1 MKKMKIYNLFLI
13 FTFYINIAHGDIDS
27 ESYEEVVVSAS
38 LMPISI
44 RNSANSITVI
54 TADEIEST
62 AIVDLS
68 DLLRD
73 IPGFAVSRS
82 GVLGA
87 QTQIRVRGSEANHIL
102 VLLDGIEANNSSQND
117 EFNWGNI
124 SALDIERIEIIRGPQ
139 SSMFG
144 SDAMSGVINIVTKK
158 AQEKIEFR
166 GFAEYGSF
174 DTSNE
179 GMSIGLKDKKY
190 NARIGLSKLSTEG
203 ENISRMGTENDG
215 YEINNLNF
223 NSNWIP
229 SKNLNFAYFGHKRF
243 GENEYDADVNFDQL
257 IDDQDN
263 HAKFNNSNLGIKIN
277 YINTDIKNLEHSL
290 FFTKSDN
297 KNSDYNE
304 NIIQNIT
311 TSNKNQARLVNSY
324 FWEKSSQRTS
334 ILMEHEDE
342 EFKQEGIVYDYGE
355 YGIFDPNQHRNR
367 SSKSIAIE
375 HRGSF
380 KSNISFAVSTRFDN
394 NSEFKNGTTSR
405 IEFIYTTP
413 NNHRIRSTYGSA
425 IKNPTFTERFGY
437 YTNFIGNP
445 NLKPEG
451 SKNFELG
458 FDLDLDS
465 KYLLS
470 GTFFKSKLEN
480 EIDGN
485 AIDPITLGYTAKNLD
500 GLSKR
505 QGVEL
510 SSLML
515 LKENLNLNF
524 SYTYTDSTQFNND
537 NYIDEVRRPKNTA
550 SIKIL
555 WNKNK
560 TSSFN
565 LNFRYSDEQIDVV
578 YPDNVI
584 LPSYTV
590 INFGSRF
597 ILNDKFILNISLH
610 NLLDKEYEEIYGYN
624 ALGFSANVGIRYKY

>member
-1 MKKMKIYNLFLI
+1 MKIYNLFLI
-13 FTFYINIAHGDIDS
+13 LTFYINIAHGDIDS

-73 IPGFAVSRS
+73 IPGLAVSRS

-263 HAKFNNSNLGIKIN
+263 HAKFNNRNLGIKIN
-277 YINTDIKNLEHSL
+277 YINADIKNLEHSL

-304 NIIQNIT
+304 NVIQNIT
-311 TSNKNQARLVNSY
+311 TSNKIHL
-324 FWEKSSQRTS
+324 T
-334 ILMEHEDE
+334 IL
-342 EFKQEGIVYDYGE
+342 KQV
-355 YGIFDPNQHRNR
+355 
-367 SSKSIAIE
+367 
-375 HRGSF
+375 
-380 KSNISFAVSTRFDN
+380 
-394 NSEFKNGTTSR
+394 
-405 IEFIYTTP
+405 
-413 NNHRIRSTYGSA
+413 
-425 IKNPTFTERFGY
+425 
-437 YTNFIGNP
+437 
-445 NLKPEG
+445 
-451 SKNFELG
+451 
-458 FDLDLDS
+458 
-465 KYLLS
+465 
-470 GTFFKSKLEN
+470 
-480 EIDGN
+480 
-485 AIDPITLGYTAKNLD
+485 
-500 GLSKR
+500 
-505 QGVEL
+505 
-510 SSLML
+510 
-515 LKENLNLNF
+515 
-524 SYTYTDSTQFNND
+524 
-537 NYIDEVRRPKNTA
+537 
-550 SIKIL
+550 
-555 WNKNK
+555 
-560 TSSFN
+560 
-565 LNFRYSDEQIDVV
+565 
-578 YPDNVI
+578 
-584 LPSYTV
+584 
-590 INFGSRF
+590 
-597 ILNDKFILNISLH
+597 
-610 NLLDKEYEEIYGYN
+610 
-624 ALGFSANVGIRYKY
+624 